1 METTHRPIAMRDTYG
16 NDRKLK
22 WCNTSMQNF
31 LLIYST
37 NKKNENKND

>member
-37 NKKNENKND
+37 NKNEK